1 MVSLGIVMASWPV
14 TGLRRDHVVQA
25 SIDAAVYKKMGKRRE
40 GQARLGMG
48 WQVRR
53 RRDGSEWKVKNVPKS

>member
-1 MVSLGIVMASWPV
+1 M
-14 TGLRRDHVVQA
+14 VQA

-48 WQVRR
+48 WQVKRG
-53 RRDGSEWKVKNVPKS
+53 RDGSEGEGKNVPKS